1 MTLSIS
7 IDFEVW
13 NPYEL
18 KQAKTSILHMSSS
31 YIKIWIKDNKSET
44 VSTIA
49 NLKKELNQ
57 LDAVIDKGTGTEVE
71 AEKRMEV
78 LAALR

>member
-1 MTLSIS
+1 MRNLA
-7 IDFEVW
+7 DK
-13 NPYEL
+13 L
-18 KQAKTSILHMSSS
+18 KFLKAH
-31 YIKIWIKDNKSET
+31 IKIWIKDNKSET
-44 VSTIA
+44 ISTIA

-78 LAALR
+78 LAA